1 MAEIYI
7 IDDEEG
13 IRSLVKNALERDGH
27 SVIMR
32 ESAQDLQPSDF
43 QNTDLILLDI
53 MMPGLDGRDFC
64 KQIRNEVDC
73 PILFLTAKTLK
84 EDLVEGLAIGADDY
98 IKKPFHL
105 SELRARVTAHLRRE
119 KRDRH
124 QSLVLGSV
132 RFNLLEKQVR
142 FQDQT
147 LPLTRSEYEICELL
161 ARHRGQ
167 VFSLEHI
174 LEEVMGFDSDSDISA
189 IRVHVKNIRK
199 KFSLWGPSPIET
211 VWGVGYLWR

>member
-13 IRSLVKNALERDGH
+13 IRSLVKTALERDGH

-32 ESAQDLQPSDF
+32 EYAQDLKPSDF

-53 MMPGLDGRDFC
+53 MMPGLDGRNFC
-64 KQIRNEVDC
+64 KGIRNEVDC
-73 PILFLTAKTLK
+73 PILFLTAKTLE
-84 EDLVEGLAIGADDY
+84 EDLVEGLALGADDY
-98 IKKPFHL
+98 IKKPFHI
-105 SELRARVTAHLRRE
+105 SELRARVAAHLRRE
-119 KRDRH
+119 TRDRQ
-124 QSLVLGSV
+124 QSLILGSV
-132 RFNLLEKQVR
+132 RFHLLEKQVIING
-142 FQDQT
+142 QA
-147 LPLTRSEYEICELL
+147 LPLTKSEYEICELL

-174 LEEVMGFDSDSDISA
+174 LEEVMGYDTDSDISA

-199 KFSLWGPSPIET
+199 KFSLWGLSPIET
-211 VWGVGYLWR
+211 IWGVGYLWK